1 MAHAHGTA
9 ERTQPSRSNQLKRR
23 STARPGRAT
32 PARIIPPGRI
42 WAAASPLC
50 GGPTATGL
58 YIVATASATAI
69 PAAADPAM
77 NRPPRINLELVTTG
91 ATATLL
97 VSPASLSHTCRG
109 MEGMGIRPL
118 FGDARRTRGRVAL
131 DRNVRWFL
139 FALTLV
145 AIGLVGSNVIVHL
158 GLFGLGQGDLAVPVW
173 LDLDQEG
180 SLPTYFQALMLTTLA
195 WLSLRI
201 GRLRWPTHSRDSA
214 FWFVIAGA
222 LYYVSFDEVAGLH
235 ERTTDPVREA
245 FGLSGVLY
253 FSWVVPALVVLVILA
268 TICLRFILQ
277 MESRMRFLFVL
288 AAILYVGGALGM
300 ELVGGYYF
308 ERDGFGTPMYTAA
321 ALVEESA
328 EIAGILVL
336 MYALF
341 SQLGASVAVE
351 PVPSTSI
358 TDPSTRV
365 P

>member
-1 MAHAHGTA
+1 
-9 ERTQPSRSNQLKRR
+9 
-23 STARPGRAT
+23 
-32 PARIIPPGRI
+32 
-42 WAAASPLC
+42 
-50 GGPTATGL
+50 
-58 YIVATASATAI
+58 
-69 PAAADPAM
+69 
-77 NRPPRINLELVTTG
+77 
-91 ATATLL
+91 
-97 VSPASLSHTCRG
+97 